1 MDTGLVDLSL
11 FAVSPTPN
19 NHQFT
24 VPEIPAY
31 RRGPNDTLAHPGHHD
46 EPLDYP
52 RYYAEIPLPGYQ
64 RAVHRPVPRVSIN
77 KPLPPLPQ
85 RTLCGRKIAQRRDDA
100 NAPRC
105 ILSRIKRARTA
116 PQATLYT
123 PTIQQ
128 RRNLTSAPH
137 LTLSVSQPH
146 RDRDRGGPALPMVWM
161 PDEQMWLIAQDEGFE
176 TRHSSSFE
184 SRSTHNYIPPRSA
197 RSESELSPVR
207 SQFRTLMERQPE
219 RREAIFQEA
228 IHGVTMF
235 DYDDLDDPFP
245 QPEFRVEHDWQSET
259 SSWHTA
265 ESGVS
270 ALSEDPA
277 NYLRPF
283 EWEGV
288 AMEIQRIQRPSSA
301 L

>member
-1 MDTGLVDLSL
+1 MDMGLVDLSL
-11 FAVSPTPN
+11 FAVSPTN
-19 NHQFT
+19 DQQFT

-31 RRGPNDTLAHPGHHD
+31 RRRPNNTSTHPRHHD
-46 EPLDYP
+46 ETLDYP
-52 RYYAEIPLPGYQ
+52 RYSDEIPRPRYETAVYRSAP
-64 RAVHRPVPRVSIN
+64 RACTN
-77 KPLPPLPQ
+77 KPLPPLP
-85 RTLCGRKIAQRRDDA
+85 RKTVCERRIAMRRDDA

-116 PQATLYT
+116 PQPTRYAN
-123 PTIQQ
+123 TIQQ
-128 RRNLTSAPH
+128 RRNLTSIPR
-137 LTLSVSQPH
+137 LTLSVSQPQQDQI
-146 RDRDRGGPALPMVWM
+146 RSRPALPMVWM

-176 TRHSSSFE
+176 TYHSSSFE
-184 SRSTHNYIPPRSA
+184 SRSIHNYVPPRSA

-219 RREAIFQEA
+219 QRFSPAFQEA
-228 IHGVTMF
+228 IHGVSMF

-245 QPEFRVEHDWQSET
+245 QPEFQVEHDWQSET
-259 SSWHTA
+259 SRNSWYSA

-288 AMEIQRIQRPSSA
+288 AMEIQRPSSA